1 MVTRK
6 AQRLRRPWGPGPADP
21 RFTPLLVAA
30 AIGVLGAGA
39 GPALAQ
45 GSGPEKPPVKAP
57 VKLSPEPAPGAGG
70 SGSSTGSSSA
80 PSSSASQA
88 SPSTTSSRPAVV
100 VTPTTTAVRAQPRS
114 VVVPRPKPPAPT
126 PAKPKTKNAVE
137 SSAAGIQRSAARIV
151 TLKAAPAGST
161 NSNHLLFLGGLA
173 LLVLVLGDAAFLAIS
188 ARVLREPPYR

>member
-1 MVTRK
+1 MVTQE
-6 AQRLRRPWGPGPADP
+6 AQRRGRRGGMGATRPQFAL
-21 RFTPLLVAA
+21 LLVAA
-30 AIGVLGAGA
+30 AIGVLGVGA

-57 VKLSPEPAPGAGG
+57 VKLSPEPAPGAGE
-70 SGSSTGSSSA
+70 SGSSTGSSST
-80 PSSSASQA
+80 PTSSASQA

-126 PAKPKTKNAVE
+126 PAKPKAKKAVE
-137 SSAAGIQRSAARIV
+137 SAARGIQRSAARIV
-151 TLKAAPAGST
+151 TLRAAPPGSS
-161 NSNHLLFLGGLA
+161 NSNRLLFLGGLA
-173 LLVLVLGDAAFLAIS
+173 LLVLVLGDAAFLAVS